1 MSRTVF
7 VNGSYLPES
16 EGKISIFDRGFLFAD
31 GVYEVS
37 TVIGG
42 KMFDFGLHMERLG
55 RSLSEIDMAWPMS
68 KDEIEAMHRE
78 LIKRN
83 KLDQGMVYMQVTR
96 GIAERDF
103 KFPKGTKPSIVA
115 FTQAKNVVDS
125 EDAKKGV
132 SVITI
137 PDLRWARR
145 DIKSLMLLAPV
156 LGKEAASKAGAFE
169 AWMTEN
175 DGEVTEGT
183 SSNAYIVSGNTIRT
197 RHVSNA
203 ILAGCTR
210 RALINLSKETG
221 VVIEEKPFK
230 VAEAYDADEA
240 FLTSATTVV
249 MPVVSIDGKKVGS
262 GKPGPITQKLRQ
274 LYLEEALRTAA

>member
-1 MSRTVF
+1 MIEVSCSPT
-7 VNGSYLPES
+7 
-16 EGKISIFDRGFLFAD
+16 

-55 RSLSEIDMAWPMS
+55 RSLSEIDMDWPMS

-96 GIAERDF
+96 GVAERDF
-103 KFPKGTKPSIVA
+103 KFPKDTKPSIVA
-115 FTQAKNVVDS
+115 FTQAKNVVES
-125 EDAKKGV
+125 EDAKTGV

-156 LGKEAASKAGAFE
+156 LGKQAAHEAGAFE
-169 AWMTEN
+169 AWMVEA

-183 SSNAYIVSGNTIRT
+183 SSNAYIVRRNKIYT
-197 RHVSNA
+197 RHVTNA

-210 RALINLSKETG
+210 RA
-221 VVIEEKPFK
+221 
-230 VAEAYDADEA
+230 
-240 FLTSATTVV
+240 
-249 MPVVSIDGKKVGS
+249 
-262 GKPGPITQKLRQ
+262 
-274 LYLEEALRTAA
+274 